1 MSDNI
6 KQELDTL
13 WIKYQKTLEM
23 LDQTLDELEQKP
35 KEIQIPITEYVEVP
49 KIVEVEIV
57 KDISQDTRDSY
68 ELQIADLKEQLQTM
82 QTATQQR
89 DYWGHPKKTSNKIV
103 HGSADAFSSKGLQES
118 KTRRD
123 LLRFGI
129 LHSTAPGKLI
139 LSPIKK
145 NQGRYMKG
153 LVGER
158 KKIKIK

>member
-103 HGSADAFSSKGLQES
+103 DDVSYEQQTERRYQRLVQEVKAGSLDINNLTHQEQQVVR
-118 KTRRD
+118 K
-123 LLRFGI
+123 LL
-129 LHSTAPGKLI
+129 
-139 LSPIKK
+139 
-145 NQGRYMKG
+145 N
-153 LVGER
+153 E
-158 KKIKIK
+158 

>member
-82 QTATQQR
+82 RSRMLLKIIKHKIMNNHLQQIF
-89 DYWGHPKKTSNKIV
+89 KI
-103 HGSADAFSSKGLQES
+103 
-118 KTRRD
+118 
-123 LLRFGI
+123 I
-129 LHSTAPGKLI
+129 
-139 LSPIKK
+139 
-145 NQGRYMKG
+145 
-153 LVGER
+153 
-158 KKIKIK
+158 